1 MRYWMYDKRGRGDSG
16 PMSVALW
23 QDNDEA
29 GTIQQEDQARPRV
42 GVAMRVG
49 TMFARSYHSQDWWQT
64 TPIEEIIKDTPE
76 EVVFRTRSGSEYTWK
91 II

>member
-1 MRYWMYDKRGRGDSG
+1 MRYWMYDKKQRGDAG
-16 PMSVALW
+16 PMSIAFW
-23 QDNDEA
+23 QDEE
-29 GTIQQEDQARPRV
+29 GTIQQENQARPRV

-49 TMFARSYHSQDWWQT
+49 TPFARSYQAQDWWQT

>member
-1 MRYWMYDKRGRGDSG
+1 MYDKKGRGDSG
-16 PMSVALW
+16 PMSMALW
-23 QDNDEA
+23 RADKPGGVDFEDN
-29 GTIQQEDQARPRV
+29 ARPRV

-49 TMFARSYHSQDWWQT
+49 TMFARSYQAQDWWQT
-64 TPIEEIIKDTPE
+64 TPVVEIIKDTPE

>member
-1 MRYWMYDKRGRGDSG
+1 MYDKKGRGDSG
-16 PMSVALW
+16 PMSVAI
-23 QDNDEA
+23 EA
-29 GTIQQEDQARPRV
+29 KNGTFSLENNARPRV

-49 TMFARSYHSQDWWQT
+49 TMFARSYQAQDWWQT
-64 TPIEEIIKDTPE
+64 TPIAEIVKDTPE

>member
-1 MRYWMYDKRGRGDSG
+1 MYDKKGRGDAGS
-16 PMSVALW
+16 MSIALW
-23 QDNDEA
+23 RDEE

-49 TMFARSYHSQDWWQT
+49 TRSARSYQAQDWWQT
-64 TPIEEIIKDTPE
+64 TPVAEIIKDTPE